1 MSRKVRPL
9 LPFAEA
15 SLVFLSLATV
25 AGLWRLFSRGSFFPQ
40 LAAIVI
46 VAHLVSIAARRA
58 GWSVPSSLAVSL
70 GAMVLTIGVVLY
82 GGTTI
87 VGIPTAST
95 FDAARHDLSDLGHLF
110 EIVQAPTPAIRPFL
124 LLAALGLWWAAFVAD
139 WAAFRLWVPFEAVVP
154 TGTVF
159 IFSSLFASQ
168 HGQVAASAMYLIGAF
183 GFLLVH
189 RVTRQQSS
197 AGWVST
203 DVQRGTNS
211 LLRAGAGLAA
221 LAVIAAVIIGP
232 NLPQAQSQ
240 ALVGWRNGDGDGPGS
255 RTTVSPFVDIKA
267 RLVSQS
273 NLELFTVQ
281 SDQRSYWRLTALD
294 QFDGNIWSSSGSYER
309 ASGSLPK
316 RVPNDVDTV
325 VAQQTFTITELDTI
339 WLPAA
344 FEPRSINAG
353 NTSVRY
359 EPDSATLIVGSNVP
373 NSNGR
378 SYTVQSALPVF
389 DPNQLAASSA
399 PVPGA
404 IEDVDT
410 RLPPTVDPRVHEE
423 ALRVTAGK
431 TTQYDKALAL
441 QNYFRDNFTYDL
453 NVPAGQSDDAI
464 VDFLFH
470 TRRGYCEQFAGT
482 FAVMARSIGLPT
494 RVAVGFTPGEEDP
507 SKPGTYHVKGL
518 HAHAWP
524 EVYLA
529 GQGWVLFEPTP
540 SRGAPGAQ
548 QYTHVAEQQAT
559 GGGGA
564 TSVPQ
569 TSSPAT
575 ASTVGTT
582 RPREQDANDAGANE
596 GDLQGGPRPS
606 FWSVDRFGGRA
617 LIGLGVLVVIG
628 LLYAI
633 AVPLAYALYRRRR
646 RRAAKQP
653 GEQVRLA
660 WQESVEAAQ
669 LLGVSPASAETATEF
684 GRRARRTLGTEGFL
698 PLADLVTAADYS
710 PEGVDEAEAET
721 ALELSDD
728 VTSTVRRQST
738 RQQRMLAALD
748 PRPPDRRTQTSRR
761 HRASA
766 GGSELP
772 SIEIV
777 RVPAAS
783 AATGNGSSAPG

>member
-9 LPFAEA
+9 LPVAEGA
-15 SLVFLSLATV
+15 LVFLSLATV

-40 LAAIVI
+40 LAIIVI
-46 VAHLVSIAARRA
+46 VAHGVSIVTRRA
-58 GWSVPSSLAVSL
+58 GWGVPSSLAVSI
-70 GAMVLTIGVVLY
+70 GAMLLTIGVVFY

-87 VGIPTAST
+87 VGIPTATT
-95 FDAARHDLSDLGHLF
+95 FNAARQDLSDLGHLF
-110 EIVQAPTPAIRPFL
+110 EIVQAPTQAIRPFL

-168 HGQVAASAMYLIGAF
+168 HGQITASAMYLAGAF
-183 GFLLVH
+183 AFLLVH

-211 LLRAGAGLAA
+211 LLRAGAALAA
-221 LAVIAAVIIGP
+221 LAVITAVIIGP

-255 RTTVSPFVDIKA
+255 RTTISPFVDIRE

-281 SDQRSYWRLTALD
+281 SNQRAYWRLTSLD

-309 ASGSLPK
+309 ESGSLPK
-316 RVPNDVDTV
+316 RVPNDVNTV

-359 EPDSATLIVGSNVP
+359 EPDSSTLIVGTSVP
-373 NSNGR
+373 NANGR
-378 SYTVQSALPVF
+378 TYSVQSALPVF
-389 DPNQLAASSA
+389 DPKQLAAATS
-399 PVPGA
+399 PVPSS

-410 RLPPTVDPRVHEE
+410 KLPASVDPRVHDE
-423 ALRVTAGK
+423 AVRVTAGK
-431 TTQYDKALAL
+431 TTPYDKALAL

-453 NVPAGQSDDAI
+453 NVPPGQSDDAI
-464 VDFLFH
+464 DDFLFN

-482 FAVMARSIGLPT
+482 FAVMARSIGMPT
-494 RVAVGFTPGEEDP
+494 RVAVGFTPGDEDP
-507 SKPGTYHVKGL
+507 SKPGTYHVKGE

-548 QYTHVAEQQAT
+548 QYTHVPEQQAT
-559 GGGGA
+559 GVGGA
-564 TSVPQ
+564 TTLPA
-569 TSSPAT
+569 TTAPAT
-575 ASTVGTT
+575 ADSVATT
-582 RPREQDANDAGANE
+582 RPREQDNSDSGTNSN
-596 GDLQGGPRPS
+596 LQRGPQPS
-606 FWSVDRFGGRA
+606 FWSFDRFGGHV
-617 LIGLGVLVVIG
+617 LLGAGILLVLGIIYVIV
-628 LLYAI
+628 
-633 AVPLAYALYRRRR
+633 VPLAYGLYRRRR
-646 RRAAKQP
+646 RRGATQP
-653 GEQVRLA
+653 DDQVRLA

-669 LLGVSPASAETATEF
+669 LLGVAPWRSETATEF
-684 GRRARRTLGTEGFL
+684 GRRASRTLGASGF
-698 PLADLVTAADYS
+698 PVLADLVTAADYS
-710 PEGVDEAEAET
+710 VEGVDEDEAET
-721 ALELSDD
+721 ALGLSDD
-728 VTSTVRRQST
+728 VTSTVRKQST

-748 PRPPDRRTQTSRR
+748 PRPPDRRVRTTHR
-761 HRASA
+761 HRASLGA
-766 GGSELP
+766 SELP
-772 SIEIV
+772 SIEIFH
-777 RVPAAS
+777 VPSS
-783 AATGNGSSAPG
+783 AAPPRSH